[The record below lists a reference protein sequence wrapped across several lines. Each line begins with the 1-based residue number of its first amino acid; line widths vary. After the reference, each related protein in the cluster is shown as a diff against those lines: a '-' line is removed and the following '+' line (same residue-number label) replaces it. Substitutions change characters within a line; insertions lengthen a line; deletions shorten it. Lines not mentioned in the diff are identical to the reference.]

1 MGKRGTGPLPPEVS
15 DLEREVAAWRRT
27 RHKGAATPSAF
38 WKAAVTLAM
47 QFGVCR
53 IGRAVGL
60 DYSALRK
67 QVDKAKEMQRNA
79 TATFVEVPAGLL
91 LSASSAPEAVSGP
104 TLDLPQ
110 ASGAVIELSTPDGA
124 RMRICLEPGKGA
136 EAALCVSA
144 FLRRGH

>member
-1 MGKRGTGPLPPEVS
+1 
-15 DLEREVAAWRRT
+15 
-27 RHKGAATPSAF
+27 
-38 WKAAVTLAM
+38 M

-91 LSASSAPEAVSGP
+91 LSASSAPEAMSGP

>member
-1 MGKRGTGPLPPEVS
+1 
-15 DLEREVAAWRRT
+15 
-27 RHKGAATPSAF
+27 
-38 WKAAVTLAM
+38 M
-47 QFGVCR
+47 QFGICR

-67 QVDKAKEMQRNA
+67 QVDNAKEEQLNA
-79 TATFVEVPAGLL
+79 TTTFVEVPAGLL
-91 LSASSAPEAVSGP
+91 LSAASAPKAEPDSA
-104 TLDLPQ
+104 LDLSR

-124 RMRICLEPGKGA
+124 RMKICLEPGKGS

>member
-1 MGKRGTGPLPPEVS
+1 
-15 DLEREVAAWRRT
+15 
-27 RHKGAATPSAF
+27 
-38 WKAAVTLAM
+38 M
-47 QFGVCR
+47 QFGICR

-67 QVDKAKEMQRNA
+67 QVDKAKEKQLNA

-91 LSASSAPEAVSGP
+91 LPASGLKAALGP
-104 TLDLPQ
+104 ALDQ
-110 ASGAVIELSTPDGA
+110 AQGAVIELSTPAGA
-124 RMRICLEPGKGA
+124 RMRICLEPGKGT

>member
-27 RHKGAATPSAF
+27 RHKGAATPSEF
-38 WKAAVTLAM
+38 WEAAVTLAM
-47 QFGVCR
+47 QFGICR

-67 QVDKAKEMQRNA
+67 QVDKAKEKQLNA

-91 LSASSAPEAVSGP
+91 PPASGLKAALGLA
-104 TLDLPQ
+104 LDQ
-110 ASGAVIELSTPDGA
+110 AQGAVIELSTPDGA
-124 RMRICLEPGKGA
+124 RMRICLEPGKGT

>member
-27 RHKGAATPSAF
+27 RHKGAATPSEF
-38 WKAAVTLAM
+38 WEAAVTLAL
-47 QFGVCR
+47 QFGICR

-67 QVDKAKEMQRNA
+67 QVDKAKEKQLNA
-79 TATFVEVPAGLL
+79 TATFVEVPTGLL
-91 LSASSAPEAVSGP
+91 LPASGP
-104 TLDLPQ
+104 KAAPSPALDQ
-110 ASGAVIELSTPDGA
+110 AQGAVIELSTPDGA